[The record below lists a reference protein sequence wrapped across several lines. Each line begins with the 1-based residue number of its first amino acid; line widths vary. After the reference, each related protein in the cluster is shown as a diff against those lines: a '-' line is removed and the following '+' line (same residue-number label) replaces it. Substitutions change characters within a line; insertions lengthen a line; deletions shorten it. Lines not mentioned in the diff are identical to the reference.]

1 MLQQYK
7 AVHVLSYRGGGGL
20 LSEGVGVRPCGCS
33 LWGARM
39 EKPDVEQR
47 NKVEAIH
54 FELSKAG

>member
-1 MLQQYK
+1 
-7 AVHVLSYRGGGGL
+7 
-20 LSEGVGVRPCGCS
+20 VGVRPCGCS